1 MKQAKIEMEQA
12 QKQLIQSKKEMEQ
25 SKKEMEQSQIMQQ
38 KMIDDLIKE
47 HIIKNK
53 KELTSLK
60 LNDQEL
66 IVNGVRQSDAMY
78 KKFRAKYAMGKNF
91 SMMYSDTEEVK

>member
-1 MKQAKIEMEQA
+1 
-12 QKQLIQSKKEMEQ
+12 
-25 SKKEMEQSQIMQQ
+25 MEQSQIMQQ

-47 HIIKNK
+47 HIIKYK

-66 IVNGVRQSDAMY
+66 IVNGVRQPDAMH
-78 KKFRAKYAMGKNF
+78 KKFRVKY
-91 SMMYSDTEEVK
+91 VKIFFFNDI